1 MMGSCIA
8 STLLRTRSRYPRI
21 ILPYC
26 IIMQVS
32 ASGPWGGA

>member
-8 STLLRTRSRYPRI
+8 STFLRTLSRYPRI

-26 IIMQVS
+26 IIMQVP
-32 ASGPWGGA
+32 ALDLWGGA